1 LKECNS
7 IIQEALKEGR
17 NSLLIHEAGRIC
29 ELHNIPTPKSYV
41 ARSAQD
47 AVSRID
53 EIGFPVALKIISPQ
67 ILHKSDVGGVILNI
81 NSVEELRSA
90 YSRLIAGVTMHEP
103 KAEIIGVFVEKMMPP
118 STEVIVGGIRD
129 RQFGPSVMLGIG
141 GIFAEVYGDVAF
153 RIAPIDRV
161 DALNLI
167 HELKGS
173 KLLEGTRGK
182 PPADLDALVDI
193 LIKTS
198 KLMLEHSKLNQLDLN
213 PVIVYQKGACSVDF
227 RMVLEQEYGGTKVES

>member
-1 LKECNS
+1 MKECDS
-7 IIQEALKEGR
+7 IIRKALKEGR

-29 ELHNIPTPKSYV
+29 ELHNIPIPKSYV
-41 ARSAQD
+41 AKNARD

-53 EIGFPVALKIISPQ
+53 EVGFPVALKIISPQ
-67 ILHKSDVGGVILNI
+67 ILHKSDVGGVILSV

-103 KAEIIGVFVEKMMPP
+103 EAEILGVFVEKMMPA

-161 DALNLI
+161 DAFNLI

-173 KLLEGTRGK
+173 KLLEGARGK
-182 PPADLDALVDI
+182 PPADLDALVDV

-198 KLMLEHSKLNQLDLN
+198 DLMVEHSTLSQLDLN

-227 RMVLEQEYGGTKVES
+227 RMVLEKENRGKTS

>member
-1 LKECNS
+1 LKECNA
-7 IIQEALKEGR
+7 IIRKALKEGR

-29 ELHNIPTPKSYV
+29 ELHNIPIPKSYV
-41 ARSAQD
+41 AKNTRD

-53 EIGFPVALKIISPQ
+53 EVGFPVALKIISPQ
-67 ILHKSDVGGVILNI
+67 ILHKSDVGGVILNV
-81 NSVEELRSA
+81 NSVEELKSA
-90 YSRLIAGVTMHEP
+90 YSRLIAEVTMHEP
-103 KAEIIGVFVEKMMPP
+103 EAEILGVFVEKMMPA
-118 STEVIVGGIRD
+118 STEMIVGGIRD

-161 DALNLI
+161 DAFNLI
-167 HELKGS
+167 RELKGS
-173 KLLEGTRGK
+173 KLLEGARGK

-198 KLMLEHSKLNQLDLN
+198 DLMVEHNTLSQLDLN

-227 RMVLEQEYGGTKVES
+227 RMLLEQENRGKTS